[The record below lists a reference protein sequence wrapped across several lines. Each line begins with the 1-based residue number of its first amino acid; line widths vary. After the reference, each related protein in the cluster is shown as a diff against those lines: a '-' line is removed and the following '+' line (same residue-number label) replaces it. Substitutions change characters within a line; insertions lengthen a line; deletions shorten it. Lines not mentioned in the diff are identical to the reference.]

1 MKNATLS
8 GRAMKRNGF
17 MNLVV
22 AKRTSI
28 VEVISALFILL
39 FVYTAINKFL
49 ALNDLKNVLKDY
61 PLIGGFPQVIAWGLP
76 GSELIIALLLFLPRT
91 KLSGLYGS
99 LAMMTAFTF
108 YLGYML
114 VFTPKLPC
122 TCGGMLKKLSW
133 PQHLIFNIFFV
144 FLAIVAIW
152 LFKKQQIT
160 REITEPTPVIFT

>member
-8 GRAMKRNGF
+8 GSAMKRNGF
-17 MNLVV
+17 MNFVA
-22 AKRTSI
+22 AKRTTI

-49 ALNDLKNVLKDY
+49 VLKDLKY
-61 PLIGGFPQVIAWGLP
+61 VLKDFPLIGSFPQVITWGLP
-76 GSELIIALLLFLPRT
+76 ISESIIALLLFIPRT

-99 LAMMTAFTF
+99 LVMMTAFTF

-122 TCGGMLKKLSW
+122 TCGGMLQKLSW
-133 PQHLIFNIFFV
+133 PQHLIFNIVFV
-144 FLAIVAIW
+144 FLAIVSI
-152 LFKKQQIT
+152 LLYKKQQVT
-160 REITEPTPVIFT
+160 REITETPLVIFT

>member
-8 GRAMKRNGF
+8 GSAMKRNGF
-17 MNLVV
+17 MNFVV
-22 AKRTSI
+22 AKRTTI

-49 ALNDLKNVLKDY
+49 VLNDLKHVLKSF
-61 PLIGGFPQVIAWGLP
+61 PLIGSFPQVIAWGLP
-76 GSELIIALLLFLPRT
+76 ISESIIALLLFIPRT

-122 TCGGMLKKLSW
+122 TCGGMLQKLSW

-144 FLAIVAIW
+144 FLAIVAIR
-152 LFKKQQIT
+152 LYKKQQVT
-160 REITEPTPVIFT
+160 GEITETPPVLFT

>member
-8 GRAMKRNGF
+8 GSTTKRNGF
-17 MNLVV
+17 INFVL
-22 AKRTSI
+22 AKRAMI

-49 ALNDLKNVLKDY
+49 ALNDLKYVLKHF

-76 GSELIIALLLFLPRT
+76 ISESIIALLLFIPRT

-114 VFTPKLPC
+114 VSTPKLPC
-122 TCGGMLKKLSW
+122 TCGGMLQKLSW

-144 FLAIVAIW
+144 LLAIVAIR
-152 LFKKQQIT
+152 LYKKQLVT
-160 REITEPTPVIFT
+160 REIKETPLVIFT